1 MPLLAICISALSGSF
16 ISAFVPA
23 VNAELLLVGLA
34 AAAPRDWLIVLVAL
48 TTLGQMGGKVLLYLV
63 GRGAV
68 MVPTGRVRRWLEKAK
83 ARLEQHHQ
91 MGRMFLFASAFSGVP
106 PFYLTSISAGVTHFN
121 FRGFLLFGSLG
132 RFLRFAAVA
141 LIPLVV
147 RAVL

>member
-1 MPLLAICISALSGSF
+1 MPELAICISALSGSF

-23 VNAELLLVGLA
+23 VNAELLLVGLV
-34 AAAPRDWLIVLVAL
+34 AAAPQKLLLALVTL

-68 MVPTGRVRRWLEKAK
+68 MVPSSRVRRWLDQAK
-83 ARLEQHHQ
+83 ARLERYQG
-91 MGRMFLFASAFSGVP
+91 MGSAVLFASALLGVP
-106 PFYLTSISAGVTHFN
+106 PFYLTSISAGVTSFS

-141 LIPLVV
+141 VIPLVLK
-147 RAVL
+147 AVL